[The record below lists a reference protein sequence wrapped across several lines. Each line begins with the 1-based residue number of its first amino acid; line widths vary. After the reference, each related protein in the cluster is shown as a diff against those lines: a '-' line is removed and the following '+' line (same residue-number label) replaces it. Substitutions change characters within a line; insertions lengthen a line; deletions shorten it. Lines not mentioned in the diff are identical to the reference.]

1 MKKIHLSLLL
11 LFSLNFQAQDAYQI
25 VFNLKN
31 YNDTV
36 AYLAKYT
43 FGKQYVVDTSSKVLK
58 GAFDFRGKTPLEKGI
73 YFLVNQSR
81 SRVLDFIV
89 NENDR
94 IAISSDM
101 NALEMNLHA
110 NGSKENEEFF
120 NYTRFFMKKNKEF
133 GDLRAKTKG
142 MSTTDSTKFMQQKA
156 VEFTSEVSKFEAEL
170 LQKHKGTFFGDW
182 LNLKT
187 EKEPKTIPAQK
198 SAADSAYYRFSYYKS
213 HYWDGVNFGDDRL
226 LRTQFM
232 LDKVSKY
239 FEQLVQQ
246 LGPDSVIVEID
257 KILKQCKPESQMFN
271 YLFVH
276 FMITYENHKLMGF
289 DKVFVHLT
297 DEYVKK
303 GAVKKL
309 YDEKTTGKIIEKSDR
324 MKPTLIGKVA
334 PELFMIDTTNAKPL
348 IKMGFDTV
356 TTGESVTKLYT
367 ANVQKIA
374 PLFTVLSTI
383 KAKYTV
389 LAFWDVECSHCKTE
403 IPKLLATYHELAKKH
418 DIKVFSVYTQTEY
431 VKWCK
436 YIRDNKL
443 DFINVYD
450 PIYMNNVKEK
460 YDIFTTPKLLLLDS
474 NKVILSK
481 NFPVEKLTEIIEIH
495 ESAAKKTTR

>member
-1 MKKIHLSLLL
+1 MKKVLISLFLISS
-11 LFSLNFQAQDAYQI
+11 LFIKAQDAYQF
-25 VFNLKN
+25 VFHLKN
-31 YNDTV
+31 YNDSV
-36 AYLAKYT
+36 AYLAKYM
-43 FGKQYVVDTSSKVLK
+43 FGKQYLVDTSSKVIE
-58 GAFDFRGKTPLEKGI
+58 GNFDFRGKIPLEKGI
-73 YFLVNQSR
+73 YFMVNQNR
-81 SRVLDFIV
+81 SHVLDFIV

-94 IAISSDM
+94 MSISSDM

-110 NGSKENEEFF
+110 QGSKENEEFF
-120 NYTRFFMKKNKEF
+120 NYTRFFINKNKEF
-133 GDLRAKTKG
+133 GDLRSKTKG
-142 MSTTDSTKFMQQKA
+142 MSSSDSAKFMQQKA
-156 VEFTSEVSKFEAEL
+156 IVFTEEVSKHESEL

-187 EKEPKTIPAQK
+187 EKEPKSVPAQK
-198 SAADSAYYRFSYYKS
+198 SAADSAYYRFNYYKA
-213 HYWDGVNFGDDRL
+213 HYWDGVNFSDDRL

-257 KILKQCKPESQMFN
+257 KILKQCKPESQMFS

-324 MKPTLIGKVA
+324 MNPTLIGKVA

-356 TTGESVTKLYT
+356 TTAESVTKLYT
-367 ANVQKIA
+367 ANVKKIA

-403 IPKLLATYHELAKKH
+403 IPKLLLTYHELAKKH

-431 VKWCK
+431 PKWCK
-436 YIRDNKL
+436 YIRENKL

-460 YDIFTTPKLLLLDS
+460 YDIFTTPKLVLLDAK
-474 NKVILSK
+474 KVILSK
-481 NFPVEKLTEIIEIH
+481 NFPVEKLSEIIEVH
-495 ESAAKKTTR
+495 EEAAKKTAK